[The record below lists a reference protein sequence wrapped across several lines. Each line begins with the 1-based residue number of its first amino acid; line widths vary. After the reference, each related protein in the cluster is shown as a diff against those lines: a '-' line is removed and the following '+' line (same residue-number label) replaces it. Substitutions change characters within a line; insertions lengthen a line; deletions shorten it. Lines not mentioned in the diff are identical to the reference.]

1 MERASNSTRK
11 PPLPADDH
19 AVIDDWIEASVFQRL
34 HPTVRYFDE
43 TIREAFPEVQYAVK
57 WKKAYY
63 GLPDLGWV
71 IELAAYDVSVN
82 IVFLCGEKFD
92 PQPPLGSGDSRY
104 VKLHSL
110 EEAQAAEVQ
119 GWIEQAGKVP
129 GWR

>member
-1 MERASNSTRK
+1 MERAASSNRK
-11 PPLPADDH
+11 PPSPAADH
-19 AVIDDWIEASVFQRL
+19 SVIDAWIEASVFQRL
-34 HPTVRYFDE
+34 HPIVRHFDE
-43 TIREAFPEVQYAVK
+43 TIRGISPDVQFAVK

-82 IVFLCGEKFD
+82 IVFLCGATFD
-92 PQPPLGSGDSRY
+92 PAPPMGSGDSRY
-104 VKLHSL
+104 VKVRTL
-110 EEAQAAEVQ
+110 EEAQADEIR